1 METVSNRALTRS
13 RVSKCKRS
21 VVGSLVSLSKILNVK
36 RPQTDYRFF
45 LYMCDSKKQPEKVEK
60 LINLKTS
67 EFCTS
72 ATFKRRFHV
81 CIQTTMFTVAKSMQT
96 VSWTIVLELQH
107 PETKI
112 YCGSSKWRGVGPEL
126 CHLDHDLK
134 WFNLVANLWWRVYG
148 GSRSSS
154 TVKEAAAE
162 EEGETKGDQL
172 FIICDLLQHIMM
184 FFLEDTELQHFVS
197 FPFVTPWFWTSLM
210 QLLLNGSKFLQLFFF
225 KCLEPEEEINNVLA
239 STYFWPHRVNI
250 CLREH
255 LSAWTSVCVN
265 ICLCEHLSLCSSV
278 SLLCMSV
285 LRYRV
290 VTLMALLI
298 EAFFSPAW
306 LNSNGLRFDFP
317 PGIRQEREHNTHTH
331 THTNTSRLLGGGGAC
346 RMEEQDHHHHHKRWD
361 TDRETTWRMITW
373 LMSVTSSTWTWG
385 HS

>member
-1 METVSNRALTRS
+1 
-13 RVSKCKRS
+13 
-21 VVGSLVSLSKILNVK
+21 
-36 RPQTDYRFF
+36 
-45 LYMCDSKKQPEKVEK
+45 
-60 LINLKTS
+60 
-67 EFCTS
+67 
-72 ATFKRRFHV
+72 
-81 CIQTTMFTVAKSMQT
+81 MFTVAKSMQT

-210 QLLLNGSKFLQLFFF
+210 QLLLNGSKFLQLFFLNDWNQ
-225 KCLEPEEEINNVLA
+225 KKRSITC
-239 STYFWPHRVNI
+239 WRPHTFGHTVWTSVCVNI

-265 ICLCEHLSLCSSV
+265 ICLCAPQCPSSV
-278 SLLCMSV
+278 CRCFVTVSLPWWPYWSRPSSAPLGW
-285 LRYRV
+285 
-290 VTLMALLI
+290 TLTDCALI
-298 EAFFSPAW
+298 
-306 LNSNGLRFDFP
+306 FP
-317 PGIRQEREHNTHTH
+317 RG
-331 THTNTSRLLGGGGAC
+331 
-346 RMEEQDHHHHHKRWD
+346 
-361 TDRETTWRMITW
+361 
-373 LMSVTSSTWTWG
+373 
-385 HS
+385 